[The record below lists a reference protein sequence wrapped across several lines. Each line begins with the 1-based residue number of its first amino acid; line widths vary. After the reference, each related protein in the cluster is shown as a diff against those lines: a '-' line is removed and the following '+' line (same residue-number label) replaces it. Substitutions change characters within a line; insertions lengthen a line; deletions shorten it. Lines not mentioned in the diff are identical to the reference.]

1 MGAASLV
8 TGAPRTREREG
19 EAGEEGLAAPAGL
32 LPDADA
38 LGVYGRAADFEAIV
52 EHLEAA
58 IGGLDPVARPTQMR
72 FPPVIARAT
81 IERCGYLHSF
91 PHLLGTVFAFEGDDA
106 AHAGLVAAA
115 EAGQDWSGFQRM
127 TDVALVPAACYAV
140 YPRLAG
146 RLPIDGRLI
155 DVASWCFRQEPSEVP
170 ERMRSF
176 RMREFV
182 RLGPPEV
189 VQAWRAGWLERAE
202 AFVARLGLAPGLAP
216 ANDPF
221 FGTGARFLARSQR
234 EQELKFEL
242 SVEVRPGVR
251 VAAVSCNYHLE
262 HFGAAFGITTP
273 DGETAHTACVGFGL
287 ERLAVA
293 LIHAHGATLDA
304 WPAHV
309 RSNLST

>member
-1 MGAASLV
+1 
-8 TGAPRTREREG
+8 
-19 EAGEEGLAAPAGL
+19 
-32 LPDADA
+32 
-38 LGVYGRAADFEAIV
+38 
-52 EHLEAA
+52 
-58 IGGLDPVARPTQMR
+58 MR

-106 AHAGLVAAA
+106 AHAGLVTAAA
-115 EAGQDWSGFQRM
+115 DGQDWSGFERM

-146 RLPIDGRLI
+146 RLPADGRLV

-182 RLGPPEV
+182 RLGPPAAV
-189 VQAWRAGWLERAE
+189 GARRAGWLERAQG
-202 AFVARLGLAPGLAP
+202 FVERLGLAPGLAP

-273 DGETAHTACVGFGL
+273 DGLTAHTACVGFGL
-287 ERLAVA
+287 ERLTLA
-293 LIHAHGATLDA
+293 LIHAHGPCFEA
-304 WPAHV
+304 WPRHV
-309 RSNLST
+309 QSALTA